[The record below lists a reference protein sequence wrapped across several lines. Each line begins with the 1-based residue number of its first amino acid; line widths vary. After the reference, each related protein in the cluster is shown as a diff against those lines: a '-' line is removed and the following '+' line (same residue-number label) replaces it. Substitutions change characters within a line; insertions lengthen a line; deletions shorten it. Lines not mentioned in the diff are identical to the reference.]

1 MSLFVPA
8 YTPSWL
14 LSRLH
19 ADGHQK
25 REVRSP
31 RRISCSVAAA
41 LGRLRLQRTT
51 TPSRCRAP
59 KTERHV
65 ELDQKLGFEIEHGLL
80 GAFSVSI

>member
-41 LGRLRLQRTT
+41 LGRLRL
-51 TPSRCRAP
+51 PFHRAVMPP
-59 KTERHV
+59 KPNGMSSWIKNSALIR
-65 ELDQKLGFEIEHGLL
+65 EIEHGLL
-80 GAFSVSI
+80 GAFSVNI